1 MMGQLMKEAGSIK
14 LQKAGAETLFA
25 ASGKKRKFARGSTLM
40 RFDCEEPCVIL
51 LTEGT
56 AALQV
61 TDHSQVSELNIAHL
75 IPGDVFGNIEL
86 EEGNKIEMYVLAKSD
101 CFAYVLTAKELL
113 RVCASQPLAMFA
125 ICRELSRTSVRS
137 LRKVGQFAFYD
148 VRGRV
153 SSALVELCGL
163 PGAISHPEGYV
174 LKNTRVEIA
183 SMVGC
188 TREMVG
194 KVMKE
199 LSEEGLISIRGRK
212 TLVHASTTR

>member
-1 MMGQLMKEAGSIK
+1 MKKAGSRVLHK
-14 LQKAGAETLFA
+14 TGVDSLFA
-25 ASGKKRKFARGSTLM
+25 ASGKRRKFARGSTLM
-40 RFDCEEPCVIL
+40 RFDSEEPFVFL

-61 TDHSQVSELNIAHL
+61 TDHSQVGELNIAHL
-75 IPGDVFGNIEL
+75 IPGDVFGNIEP
-86 EEGNKIEMYVLAKSD
+86 EEGNKIEMYVFAKSE
-101 CFAYVLTAKELL
+101 CLAYVLTAKELL
-113 RVCASQPLAMFA
+113 QACASQPMAMFA
-125 ICRELSRTSVRS
+125 VCRELSRTSLRA

-153 SSALVELCGL
+153 CSALVELCGL
-163 PGAISHPEGYV
+163 PGATSHPEGYV

-199 LSEEGLISIRGRK
+199 LSEEGLISIRGRQ

>member
-1 MMGQLMKEAGSIK
+1 MKLAGRSA
-14 LQKAGAETLFA
+14 LQRAGADTLFA
-25 ASGKKRKFARGSTLM
+25 KSGKKRKFARGSTLM
-40 RFDCEEPCVIL
+40 RFDCEEPSVFL

-61 TDHSQVSELNIAHL
+61 THYSQVSELNIAHL
-75 IPGDVFGNIEL
+75 IPGDVFGNIEPG
-86 EEGNKIEMYVLAKSD
+86 EGNKIEMYVVAKTD
-101 CFAYVLTAKELL
+101 CFAYVITAEEL
-113 RVCASQPLAMFA
+113 RQACASQPLALFA

-163 PGAISHPEGYV
+163 PCAISHPEGYL

-199 LSEEGLISIRGRK
+199 LSEEGLISIRGRQ
-212 TLVHASTTR
+212 TLVHASTKR

>member
-1 MMGQLMKEAGSIK
+1 MKQAGTSA
-14 LQKAGAETLFA
+14 LQKAGVDSLFA
-25 ASGKKRKFARGSTLM
+25 ASGKRRKFSRGSTLM
-40 RFDCEEPCVIL
+40 RFDCEVPCVFL

-75 IPGDVFGNIEL
+75 IPGDVFGNIEP
-86 EEGNKIEMYVLAKSD
+86 EQANKIEMYVVAKTD
-101 CFAYVLTAKELL
+101 CFAYVMTAQDLL
-113 RVCASQPLAMFA
+113 HACVSHPLAMFA

-137 LRKVGQFAFYD
+137 LRKVGQFAFFD

-153 SSALVELCGL
+153 SSALIELCGL
-163 PGAISHPEGYV
+163 PGAVSHPQGYV

-199 LSEEGLISIRGRK
+199 LSEEGLISIRGRQ
-212 TLVHASTTR
+212 TLVHASTTK

>member
-1 MMGQLMKEAGSIK
+1 MKYAGSSA
-14 LQKAGAETLFA
+14 LQKAGADTLFA
-25 ASGKKRKFARGSTLM
+25 GSGKGRKFARGSTLM
-40 RFDCEEPCVIL
+40 RFDSEEPCVFL

-61 TDHSQVSELNIAHL
+61 TDQSQVSELNIAHL
-75 IPGDVFGNIEL
+75 IPGDVFGSIEPG
-86 EEGNKIEMYVLAKSD
+86 EDNKIEMYVLAKSD

-113 RVCASQPLAMFA
+113 QACASQPLAMFA

-199 LSEEGLISIRGRK
+199 LSEEGLISIRGRQ